1 MHAVG
6 RLGVISTGILGGL
19 LFETGWDF
27 RKAFISLSFPAVICF
42 AAVAVIDVRSVKSH
56 SGPLPAEDPSS

>member
-6 RLGVISTGILGGL
+6 RLGVISTGVLGGL

-42 AAVAVIDVRSVKSH
+42 AAVTIIDVRSVKSH
-56 SGPLPAEDPSS
+56 DNALPADDPSS